1 MTTSGKASSPASG
14 AKADAWKGCRICR
27 SLPIKDSYDVFNHPS
42 SYSADFSALE
52 KLDEYGFDEQG
63 ARQPLRC
70 PLCFTHYLE
79 TGKSDPDHY
88 LAYDLIITRISDEQ
102 ARQELAAM
110 KGEMAKAWLADI
122 SKSGEA

>member
-1 MTTSGKASSPASG
+1 M
-14 AKADAWKGCRICR
+14 
-27 SLPIKDSYDVFNHPS
+27 
-42 SYSADFSALE
+42 
-52 KLDEYGFDEQG
+52 
-63 ARQPLRC
+63 RC